1 MPNDKKDYIFI
12 DTNIYFNEKKSNLL
26 HKLEKISKKYN
37 IIIPSVQLHE
47 LQSHIADNYN
57 RTNNFEKALLE
68 LSKLYKE
75 ENSYP
80 KDLKESAKQLKED
93 SNKLYDKLI
102 NNRKKIVKEIFDFL
116 EKQEIIPFNAE
127 NFVGAENRVNSE
139 RAPYKKKEGNK
150 KHSHYDSLMWES
162 LLHYKKLEKSTLYIY
177 DNDGDFLNDNKD
189 DINELLKTEWKFI
202 QKGEL
207 ILYKCDNKEEDEEEE
222 TNNTEY
228 IVQGNVISE
237 SNMNMG
243 YNFSLYNL
251 INRAENII
259 NSIKFNY
266 RKGIKIRIYY
276 IKKFEE
282 LDLILN
288 KIAHLRIP
296 YNIMVEF
303 ENVIQDVKD
312 ERDLLY
318 ERIFRNSNYF

>member
-47 LQSHIADNYN
+47 LQSHIADSYN

-80 KDLKESAKQLKED
+80 KYLKESAKQLKED

-116 EKQEIIPFNAE
+116 GKQEIIPFSAE
-127 NFVGAENRVNSE
+127 NFICAENRVNSE
-139 RAPYKKKEGNK
+139 LAPYKKKEGNK

-162 LLHYKKLEKSTLYIY
+162 LLRYKKLENSTLYIY
-177 DNDGDFLNDNKD
+177 SKDGDFLNDNKD

-207 ILYKCDNKEEDEEEE
+207 ILYKCDNKDEDEEEKI
-222 TNNTEY
+222 NNTEY
-228 IVQGNVISE
+228 TENVLLEIDKSYI
-237 SNMNMG
+237 NQMN
-243 YNFSLYNL
+243 NL
-251 INRAENII
+251 IDKAQNII
-259 NSIKFNY
+259 GFIKFQY
-266 RKGIKIRIYY
+266 QRGILDKIYY
-276 IKKFEE
+276 IEKFQE
-282 LDLILN
+282 LDNILY
-288 KIAHLRIP
+288 KIDSLYDMKYSI
-296 YNIMVEF
+296 VLE
-303 ENVIQDVKD
+303 VKD
-312 ERDLLY
+312 RIEYIKSEKNLLY
-318 ERIFRNSNYF
+318 RRIFMDRNYF